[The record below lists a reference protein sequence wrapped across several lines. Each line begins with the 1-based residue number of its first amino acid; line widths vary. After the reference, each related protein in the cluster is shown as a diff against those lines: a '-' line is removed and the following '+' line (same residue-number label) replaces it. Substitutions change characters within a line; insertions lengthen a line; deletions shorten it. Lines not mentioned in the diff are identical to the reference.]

1 MKYLQSL
8 AHSGARI
15 RLGANNTES
24 EASNLYVN
32 EVFPHQEF
40 MVLVVGRAY
49 PQGWPHRFG
58 DVVKSHVHSL
68 DLTSQRMV
76 FEFPE
81 GIKTMTTT
89 SPRATAHTT
98 TPGTPARFQSSI
110 TAPVR
115 LVQPIDAHTA
125 IARHQHVQNAIST
138 ASWHL
143 RHGRIN
149 EATGRILSAARV
161 LKNLC
166 SESAGTQ

>member
-1 MKYLQSL
+1 MNNSPSL

-15 RLGANNTES
+15 RFGAKNTKS

-32 EVFPHQEF
+32 EVFSHPEF

-49 PQGWPHRFG
+49 PQGWPQRFG
-58 DVVKSHVHSL
+58 VVSKPHVHSS
-68 DLTSQRMV
+68 DLESQRMV
-76 FEFPE
+76 SEFPE

-98 TPGTPARFQSSI
+98 TPGTPARFQSPVS
-110 TAPVR
+110 TPVR
-115 LVQPIDAHTA
+115 LVLPIDAHTA

-149 EATGRILSAARV
+149 EATGRILSAART

-166 SESAGTQ
+166 SETAGV